1 MKQIISK
8 IISLTHISLLGGY
21 LQFGLGYGPD
31 QMWARNQTYS
41 RFAIS
46 LGLFTL
52 ELWGNSRSINQ
63 FNVLLNG
70 TSHELQ
76 LNVHWKTF
84 YHNFRR
90 KERGNW
96 NHKSDLIY
104 CWAEGRKYNKFS
116 K

>member
-31 QMWARNQTYS
+31 QMWARGTTYS

-52 ELWGNSRSINQ
+52 ELWANSQSINQ
-63 FNVLLNG
+63 FNMLLNG
-70 TSHELQ
+70 TSHGLQ
-76 LNVHWKTF
+76 LDVHFKTF
-84 YHNFRR
+84 YHNFRV

-96 NHKSDLIY
+96 NYKNDLIY
-104 CWAEGRKYNKFS
+104 CWAEGRRYNKFS